1 MLILTIA
8 AGSSPVLALVTGE
21 EVRCRAAV
29 PGLLLEID
37 IGERL
42 TVVVADD
49 EAGVGLLD

>member
-1 MLILTIA
+1 MRAASRLILA
-8 AGSSPVLALVTGE
+8 
-21 EVRCRAAV
+21 
-29 PGLLLEID
+29 ID